1 MSVADSVVRHDAPVP
16 KKYQEAARFYN
27 RELSW
32 LQFNK
37 RVMEEAANPNHPL
50 LERLRFLAI
59 SASNLDEFYIV
70 RVAGLREH
78 LVEGI
83 TAISQDGLNAKEQ
96 LDRINETVADI
107 SKTQHEQWATLQK
120 ALDAQGVHLLARNDI
135 TKADRKWLEGFFQNE
150 IFPVLTPIA
159 IDPAH
164 PFPFIPN
171 FGFTLGLELTEK
183 DSAQDSDESDKTYAL
198 IPLPIGLPRF
208 IRLPELSG
216 KKTSDDRP
224 RVRFIRAETLV
235 SLFTDQLFPDHEVK
249 NQGAFRVLR
258 DSDVEVQEKAED
270 LVRLFESAL
279 KKRRL
284 GSVIRLGI
292 EGDMP
297 DDFREMVIKALEV
310 DDTQVFTHPGLLG
323 LADVKEMIAD
333 DRPDLLFSP
342 FTTRFP
348 ERIRDY
354 GGDCLA
360 AIKAKDIII
369 HHPYESFDVVSQ
381 FLKQAAADPDVLAI
395 KWTLYRTSKHS
406 PIVEALIAAAEA
418 EKEVTAVIEIK
429 ARFDEKANIG
439 WARDLESAGV
449 RVVFGF
455 LELKTHAKLG
465 QVVRRESGGV
475 RVYCHIGTG
484 NYHPVTAK
492 IYTDLSFF
500 TADKEIGRDVSR
512 IFNYI
517 TGYAKPRDLELMSA
531 SPGGIKQC
539 ILAHIAK
546 EGEHARAGRPSGIWM
561 KMNALV
567 DGEIIDAL
575 YEASCR
581 GVPIELIVRGICCL
595 RPQVPGLS
603 ENIRVKSIVGR
614 FLEHSRIYCFGDGHG
629 LPCGNA
635 RVYISSADMMP
646 RNLERRVEAMVPILN
661 PTVHEQVLGQI
672 MLANLKDNQQSWEI
686 LPDGSSRRLTPE
698 PGEEPFNAHQYFM
711 DNPSL
716 SGRGDSLRKHFPPSV
731 SLLQAENGR
740 ADSNNRALTKA
751 SPSQKR

>member
-1 MSVADSVVRHDAPVP
+1 MSIAEKLPSEDGAIPQDYRG
-16 KKYQEAARFYN
+16 YARFYN

-32 LQFNK
+32 LQFNR

-78 LVEGI
+78 IAEGI
-83 TAISQDGLNAKEQ
+83 ATVSQDGLTAKEQ
-96 LDRINETVADI
+96 LASINDMVADI
-107 SKTQHEQWATLQK
+107 SRAQHEQWQTLRE
-120 ALDAQGVHLLARNDI
+120 ALDEQGVHVLGAEEI
-135 TKADRKWLEGFFQNE
+135 TKTDRAWLEDFFQRE
-150 IFPVLTPIA
+150 VFPTLTPIA
-159 IDPAH
+159 VDPAH

-171 FGFTLGLELTEK
+171 FGLTLGLQLTEK
-183 DSAQDSDESDKTYAL
+183 SSKSDTPKPDKMYAL
-198 IPLPIGLPRF
+198 IPMPSGLQRF
-208 IRLPELSG
+208 IRLPEPKDSRMPSG
-216 KKTSDDRP
+216 RP
-224 RVRFIRAETLV
+224 RVRFIRSETLV
-235 SLFTDQLFPDHEVK
+235 SLFVDQLFPDHVVES
-249 NQGAFRVLR
+249 QGAFRVLR
-258 DSDVEVQEKAED
+258 DSDIEVQEKAED
-270 LVRLFESAL
+270 LVRLFETAL

-292 EGDMP
+292 EAAMP
-297 DDFREMVIKALEV
+297 EDFRNMVINALEV
-310 DDTQVFTHPGLLG
+310 DETQVFTHKGLLG
-323 LADVKEMIAD
+323 LADAKEMIVD
-333 DRPDLLFSP
+333 DRPDLLFAP
-342 FTTRFP
+342 FTIRFP

-360 AIKAKDIII
+360 AIKAKDIIV

-381 FLKQAAADPDVLAI
+381 FLKQAAADPDVIAI

-439 WARDLESAGV
+439 WAKDLESAGV

-465 QVVRRESGGV
+465 QVVRREPGGV
-475 RVYCHIGTG
+475 RTYCHIGTG

-500 TADKEIGRDVSR
+500 TADPAIGRDASR
-512 IFNYI
+512 IFNYV

-531 SPGGIKQC
+531 SPDGIKDC
-539 ILAHIAK
+539 ILDHIAK
-546 EGEHARAGRPSGIWM
+546 EAEHARAGRPAAIWM
-561 KMNALV
+561 KMNSLV
-567 DGEIIDAL
+567 DGDIIDAL
-575 YEASCR
+575 YAASR
-581 GVPIELIVRGICCL
+581 DGVPIELIVRGICCL

-629 LPCGNA
+629 LPSTKA

-661 PTVHEQVLGQI
+661 ATVHEQVVGQI

-686 LPDGSSRRLTPE
+686 RPDGTSRRIE
-698 PGEEPFNAHQYFM
+698 PGEGEDPFNAHQYFIN
-711 DNPSL
+711 NPSL
-716 SGRGDSLRKHFPPSV
+716 SGRGESLRKNFPPRV
-731 SLLQAENGR
+731 SMTWDNGAGPDEENPPVKPQR
-740 ADSNNRALTKA
+740 K
-751 SPSQKR
+751 QK

>member
-1 MSVADSVVRHDAPVP
+1 MSIAEKLPSEDGAIPQDYRG
-16 KKYQEAARFYN
+16 YARFYN

-32 LQFNK
+32 LQFNR

-78 LVEGI
+78 IAEGI
-83 TAISQDGLNAKEQ
+83 ATVSQDGLTAKEQ
-96 LDRINETVADI
+96 LASINDMVADI
-107 SKTQHEQWATLQK
+107 SRAQHEQWQTLRE
-120 ALDAQGVHLLARNDI
+120 ALDEQGVQVLGAEEI
-135 TKADRKWLEGFFQNE
+135 TKTDRAWLEDFFQRE
-150 IFPVLTPIA
+150 VFPTLTPIA
-159 IDPAH
+159 VDPAH

-171 FGFTLGLELTEK
+171 FGLTLGLQLTEK
-183 DSAQDSDESDKTYAL
+183 SSKSDTPKPDKMYAL
-198 IPLPIGLPRF
+198 IPMPSGLQRF
-208 IRLPELSG
+208 IRLPEPKDSRMPSG
-216 KKTSDDRP
+216 RP
-224 RVRFIRAETLV
+224 RVRFIRSETLV
-235 SLFTDQLFPDHEVK
+235 SLFVDQLFPDHVVES
-249 NQGAFRVLR
+249 QGAFRVLR
-258 DSDVEVQEKAED
+258 DSDIEVQEKAED
-270 LVRLFESAL
+270 LVRLFETAL

-292 EGDMP
+292 EAAMP
-297 DDFREMVIKALEV
+297 EDFRNMVINALEV
-310 DDTQVFTHPGLLG
+310 DETQVFTHKGLLG
-323 LADVKEMIAD
+323 LADAKEMIVD
-333 DRPDLLFSP
+333 DRPDLLFAP
-342 FTTRFP
+342 FTIRFP

-360 AIKAKDIII
+360 AIKAKDIIV

-381 FLKQAAADPDVLAI
+381 FLKQAAADPDVIAI

-439 WARDLESAGV
+439 WAKDLESAGV

-465 QVVRRESGGV
+465 QVVRREPGGV
-475 RVYCHIGTG
+475 RTYCHIGTG

-500 TADKEIGRDVSR
+500 TADPAIGRDASR
-512 IFNYI
+512 IFNYV

-531 SPGGIKQC
+531 SPDGIKDC
-539 ILAHIAK
+539 ILDHIAK
-546 EGEHARAGRPSGIWM
+546 EAEHARAGRAAAIWM
-561 KMNALV
+561 KMNSLV
-567 DGEIIDAL
+567 DGDIIDAL
-575 YEASCR
+575 YAASR
-581 GVPIELIVRGICCL
+581 DGVPIELIVRGICCL

-629 LPCGNA
+629 LPSTKA

-661 PTVHEQVLGQI
+661 ATVHEQVVGQI

-686 LPDGSSRRLTPE
+686 RPDGTSRRIE
-698 PGEEPFNAHQYFM
+698 PGEGEDPFNAHQYFIN
-711 DNPSL
+711 NPSL
-716 SGRGDSLRKHFPPSV
+716 SGRGESLRKNFPPRV
-731 SLLQAENGR
+731 SMTWDNGAGPDEENPPVKPQR
-740 ADSNNRALTKA
+740 K
-751 SPSQKR
+751 QK

>member
-1 MSVADSVVRHDAPVP
+1 MSIAEKLPSEDGAIPQDYRG
-16 KKYQEAARFYN
+16 YARFYN

-32 LQFNK
+32 LQFNR

-78 LVEGI
+78 IAEGI
-83 TAISQDGLNAKEQ
+83 ATVSQDGLTAKEQ
-96 LDRINETVADI
+96 LASINDMVADI
-107 SKTQHEQWATLQK
+107 SRAQHEQWQTLRE
-120 ALDAQGVHLLARNDI
+120 ALDEQGVQVLGAEEI
-135 TKADRKWLEGFFQNE
+135 TKTDRAWLEDFFQRE
-150 IFPVLTPIA
+150 VFPTLTPIA
-159 IDPAH
+159 VDPAH

-171 FGFTLGLELTEK
+171 FGLTLGLQLTEK
-183 DSAQDSDESDKTYAL
+183 SSKSDTPKPDKMYAL
-198 IPLPIGLPRF
+198 IPMPSGLQRF
-208 IRLPELSG
+208 IRLPEPKDSRMPSG
-216 KKTSDDRP
+216 RP
-224 RVRFIRAETLV
+224 RVRFIRSETLV
-235 SLFTDQLFPDHEVK
+235 SLFVDQLFPDHVVES
-249 NQGAFRVLR
+249 QGAFRVLR
-258 DSDVEVQEKAED
+258 DSDIEVQEKAED
-270 LVRLFESAL
+270 LVRLFETAL

-292 EGDMP
+292 EAAMP
-297 DDFREMVIKALEV
+297 EDFRNMVINALEV
-310 DDTQVFTHPGLLG
+310 DETQVFTHKGLLG
-323 LADVKEMIAD
+323 LADAKEMIVD
-333 DRPDLLFSP
+333 DRPDLLFAP
-342 FTTRFP
+342 FTIRFP

-360 AIKAKDIII
+360 AIKAKDIIV

-381 FLKQAAADPDVLAI
+381 FLKQAAADPDVIAI

-439 WARDLESAGV
+439 WAKDLESAGV

-465 QVVRRESGGV
+465 QVVRREPGGV
-475 RVYCHIGTG
+475 RTYCHIGTG

-500 TADKEIGRDVSR
+500 TADPAIGRDASR
-512 IFNYI
+512 IFNYV

-531 SPGGIKQC
+531 SPDGIKDC
-539 ILAHIAK
+539 ILDHIAK
-546 EGEHARAGRPSGIWM
+546 EAEHARAGRPAAIWM
-561 KMNALV
+561 KMNSLV
-567 DGEIIDAL
+567 DGDIIDAL
-575 YEASCR
+575 YAASR
-581 GVPIELIVRGICCL
+581 DGVPIELIVRGICCL

-629 LPCGNA
+629 LPSTKA

-661 PTVHEQVLGQI
+661 ATVHEQVVGQI

-686 LPDGSSRRLTPE
+686 RPDGTSRRIE
-698 PGEEPFNAHQYFM
+698 PGEGEDPFNAHQYFIN
-711 DNPSL
+711 NPSL
-716 SGRGDSLRKHFPPSV
+716 SGRGESLRKNFPPRV
-731 SLLQAENGR
+731 SMTWDNGAGPDEENPPVKPQR
-740 ADSNNRALTKA
+740 K
-751 SPSQKR
+751 QK

>member
-1 MSVADSVVRHDAPVP
+1 MSIAEKLPSEDGAIPQDYRG
-16 KKYQEAARFYN
+16 YARFYN

-32 LQFNK
+32 LQFNR

-78 LVEGI
+78 IAEGI
-83 TAISQDGLNAKEQ
+83 ATVSQDGLTAKEQ
-96 LDRINETVADI
+96 LASINDMVADI
-107 SKTQHEQWATLQK
+107 SRAQHEQWQTLRE
-120 ALDAQGVHLLARNDI
+120 ALDEQGVHVLGAEEI
-135 TKADRKWLEGFFQNE
+135 TKTDRAWLEDFFQRE
-150 IFPVLTPIA
+150 VFPTLTPIA
-159 IDPAH
+159 VDPAH

-171 FGFTLGLELTEK
+171 FGLTLGLQLTEK
-183 DSAQDSDESDKTYAL
+183 SSKSDTPKPDKMYAL
-198 IPLPIGLPRF
+198 IPMPSGLQRF
-208 IRLPELSG
+208 IRLPEPKDSRMPSG
-216 KKTSDDRP
+216 RP
-224 RVRFIRAETLV
+224 RVRFIRSETLV
-235 SLFTDQLFPDHEVK
+235 SLFVDQLFPDHVVES
-249 NQGAFRVLR
+249 QGAFRVLR
-258 DSDVEVQEKAED
+258 DSDIEVQEKAED
-270 LVRLFESAL
+270 LVRLFETAL

-292 EGDMP
+292 EAAMP
-297 DDFREMVIKALEV
+297 EDFRNMVINALEV
-310 DDTQVFTHPGLLG
+310 DETQVFTHKGLLG
-323 LADVKEMIAD
+323 LADAKEMIVD
-333 DRPDLLFSP
+333 DRPDLLFAP
-342 FTTRFP
+342 FTIRFP

-360 AIKAKDIII
+360 AIKAKDIIV

-381 FLKQAAADPDVLAI
+381 FLKQAAADPDVIAI

-439 WARDLESAGV
+439 WAKDLESAGV

-465 QVVRRESGGV
+465 QVVRREPGGV
-475 RVYCHIGTG
+475 RTYCHIGTG

-500 TADKEIGRDVSR
+500 TADPAIGRDASR
-512 IFNYI
+512 IFNYV

-531 SPGGIKQC
+531 SPDGIKDC
-539 ILAHIAK
+539 ILDHIAK
-546 EGEHARAGRPSGIWM
+546 EAEHARAGRAAAIWM
-561 KMNALV
+561 KMNSLV
-567 DGEIIDAL
+567 DGDIIDAL
-575 YEASCR
+575 YAASR
-581 GVPIELIVRGICCL
+581 DGVPIELIVRGICCL

-629 LPCGNA
+629 LPSTKA

-661 PTVHEQVLGQI
+661 ATVHEQVVGQI

-686 LPDGSSRRLTPE
+686 RPDGTSRRIE
-698 PGEEPFNAHQYFM
+698 PGEGEDPFNAHQYFIN
-711 DNPSL
+711 NPSL
-716 SGRGDSLRKHFPPSV
+716 SGRGESLRKNFPPRV
-731 SLLQAENGR
+731 SMTWDNGAGPDEENPPVKPQR
-740 ADSNNRALTKA
+740 K
-751 SPSQKR
+751 QK